1 MMHEKEPVAILA
13 ALCDADSRLIKVLR
27 DDLKIGSTFAQGQPF
42 SSIIDPQNRAEA
54 ENFLNDIRQHN
65 ASFGYTLLVHTADYR
80 NKLLFV
86 GGLVTDTILIIASPS
101 DSSAMTALFEEM
113 MRIINEQTNQ
123 LRNALKERSLLERQP
138 EDREK
143 ETLIY
148 TDLTRLNNELI
159 KTQREL
165 AKRNHELAAER
176 ERYRMISESISDFAY
191 AMCADEAFNLRFE
204 WTAGALEQITG
215 YNAGELEKMGG
226 LQAITIAEDLHMLED
241 QNKKLQRGEKAAVE
255 VRIMRRDGSV
265 GWLRDHKKPLWD
277 AEAKR
282 VDRIYGAMQDIS
294 EQKRMEDA
302 LISSRKMSDLGTLTA
317 GIAHEIS
324 SPLQVITG
332 IGDSLLEKV
341 KQDQPDKEHA
351 VNQLAF
357 LARNAWRI
365 ADIVAALRNYAGV
378 PERSYER
385 RDLNEIV
392 RETVLL
398 MGHQFERQQPIEV
411 VNELSPV
418 PLIIEC
424 EYSQIV
430 QALINLINNA
440 QEAMPDGGRITL
452 RTAEISGDLPILLE
466 ISDTGEGIAWENQE
480 KVFNPFF
487 TTKPPGQAKGL
498 GLWIVAGIVQSHGG
512 RIEMQSTPG
521 KGSTFRLLFPKEMPE
536 ALKFELSRRDS
547 GRFSD

>member
-1 MMHEKEPVAILA
+1 MNNEKQTVAILA
-13 ALCDADSRLIKVLR
+13 ALCDIAGRFIRVQR
-27 DDLKIGSTFAQGQPF
+27 DDLKIGGAFAQGQPF
-42 SSIIDPQNRAEA
+42 SSIVDPQDRTKAER
-54 ENFLNDIRQHN
+54 FLDDIRQHH

-123 LRNALKERSLLERQP
+123 LRNALKERSLLERPP
-138 EDREK
+138 EDNEK
-143 ETLIY
+143 EALIY
-148 TDLTRLNNELI
+148 TDLTRLNNELVQ
-159 KTQREL
+159 TQREL
-165 AKRNHELAAER
+165 AKRNHELAVER

-191 AMCADEAFNLRFE
+191 AMYADDAFNLSFE

-226 LQAITIAEDLHMLED
+226 LPAITLPNDRPLLED
-241 QNKKLQRGEKAAVE
+241 QKKKLQRGEKAAVE
-255 VRIMRRDGSV
+255 VRITRRDGSI
-265 GWLRDHKKPLWD
+265 GWLRDHKKPIWD
-277 AEAKR
+277 AENKR
-282 VDRIYGAMQDIS
+282 IVRIYGAMQDIS
-294 EQKRMEDA
+294 EHKRMEDA
-302 LISSRKMSDLGTLTA
+302 LVSSRKMSDLGTLTA

-324 SPLQVITG
+324 SPLQVVTG
-332 IGDSLLEKV
+332 ISDALLNKISQENFE
-341 KQDQPDKEHA
+341 KEHA
-351 VNQLAF
+351 AQQLT
-357 LARNAWRI
+357 LLSRNAWRI
-365 ADIVAALRNYAGV
+365 ADIVAALRNYAGA
-378 PERSYER
+378 PNSFFEK

-392 RETVLL
+392 RETILL
-398 MGHQFERQQPIEV
+398 MGHQFEREQPIEI
-411 VNELSPV
+411 VNALSSS

-440 QEAMPDGGRITL
+440 QDAMPEGGQITL

-466 ISDTGEGIAWENQE
+466 ISDNGEGIAWENQD

-487 TTKPPGQAKGL
+487 TTKPPGKAKGL
-498 GLWIVAGIVQSHGG
+498 GLWIVAGIVQLHGG
-512 RIEMQSTPG
+512 RIEMQSAPG
-521 KGSTFRLLFPKEMPE
+521 KGSTFRLLFPKETPE
-536 ALKFELSRRDS
+536 ALKFELTHHDS